1 MNINE
6 LSKRAQMISDL
17 ANCNLGQLEG
27 KCQEEIEVQDFYLGI
42 LRRQA
47 VLLSDLA
54 LILNNRDSRYI
65 STPFI
70 ILRSLLDDFLHLL
83 YLELHI
89 DKDAEIVKI
98 NADAYKHSF
107 GSLKALTDS
116 NYENFEGLYPFYLKN
131 EELEKLKIQFS
142 QKEKNKKYFKD
153 IDNFVFKKFI
163 TCGQVYE
170 RIKST
175 REVNIYCDRAY
186 YLWKEFSLFVHYS
199 IYSFKMEL
207 EGSDENMNIIDESL
221 QYCYNSVSLSF
232 KYFELELDIQFI
244 DDDMLKKV
252 YGNKLI
258 SSINN
263 SK

>member
-1 MNINE
+1 MNMNE
-6 LSKRAQMISDL
+6 LCQRAQMISDL
-17 ANCNLGQLEG
+17 ANRNLGQLVG
-27 KCQEEIEVQDFYLGI
+27 KCQEEIEVQDYYLGV
-42 LRRQA
+42 LRRHA

-54 LILNNRDSRYI
+54 LILKNRNSQYI

-89 DKDAEIVKI
+89 DKETEIVKI
-98 NADAYKHSF
+98 NADAYKQSF
-107 GSLKALTDS
+107 GSLKSLTDS
-116 NYENFEGLYPFYLKN
+116 NYENFDGLYPFYLKN
-131 EELEKLKIQFS
+131 EELEELKAQFS

-153 IDNFVFKKFI
+153 VDNFVFKKFLK
-163 TCGQVYE
+163 CSQVAE

-175 REVNIYCDRAY
+175 REINIYRDRAY
-186 YLWKEFSLFVHYS
+186 YLWKEFSSFVHYS

-207 EGSDENMNIIDESL
+207 EKSDENMNIIDESL
-221 QYCYNSVSLSF
+221 QYCYNSVNLAF
-232 KYFELELDIQFI
+232 KYFEIKLNIQFI
-244 DDDMLKKV
+244 DDDVLREI

-258 SSINN
+258 SSINS

>member
-1 MNINE
+1 MNMNE
-6 LSKRAQMISDL
+6 LCQRAQMISDL
-17 ANCNLGQLEG
+17 ANRNLGQLVG
-27 KCQEEIEVQDFYLGI
+27 KCQEEIEVQDYYLGV
-42 LRRQA
+42 LRRHA

-54 LILNNRDSRYI
+54 LILKNRNSQYI

-89 DKDAEIVKI
+89 DKETEIVKI
-98 NADAYKHSF
+98 NADAYKQSF
-107 GSLKALTDS
+107 GSLKSLTDS
-116 NYENFEGLYPFYLKN
+116 NYENFDGLYPFYLKN
-131 EELEKLKIQFS
+131 EELEELKAQFS

-153 IDNFVFKKFI
+153 VDNFVFKKFLK
-163 TCGQVYE
+163 CSQVAE

-175 REVNIYCDRAY
+175 REINIYRDRAY
-186 YLWKEFSLFVHYS
+186 YLWKEFSSFVHYS

-207 EGSDENMNIIDESL
+207 ERSDENMNIIDESL
-221 QYCYNSVSLSF
+221 QYCYNSVNLAF
-232 KYFELELDIQFI
+232 KYFEIKLNIQFI
-244 DDDMLKKV
+244 DDDVLREI

-258 SSINN
+258 SSINS